1 MPWTTEL
8 NGLTK
13 EFTLRSFIGAVD
25 FVNRIVP
32 LAQEM
37 DHHPDLFIHSY
48 KKVKVIL
55 FTHSEKKITDKDREL
70 AQKIDALGES

>member
-1 MPWTTEL
+1 M
-8 NGLTK
+8 
-13 EFTLRSFIGAVD
+13 
-25 FVNRIVP
+25 NRIVP

>member
-48 KKVKVIL
+48 KKV
-55 FTHSEKKITDKDREL
+55 
-70 AQKIDALGES
+70 